1 MIFILK
7 LTLNMELIDT
17 PNPNAKKILANEKLL
32 IQLRS
37 DESKTLISKKLND
50 VTGVSTVFFGPDF
63 LTISK
68 DEDIEWDSITQNIV
82 DIFDKL

>member
-37 DESKTLISKKLND
+37 DESKILISKKLKH
-50 VTGVSTVFFGPDF
+50 VTGVSSVFFGPDF

-68 DEDIEWDSITQNIV
+68 DENIEWDSITQNIF

>member
-17 PNPNAKKILANEKLL
+17 PNPNAKKIVANEKLL

>member
-1 MIFILK
+1 
-7 LTLNMELIDT
+7 MELIDT
-17 PNPNAKKILANEKLL
+17 PNPNAKKIVANEKLL

-68 DEDIEWDSITQNIV
+68 DENIEWDSITQNIV

>member
-17 PNPNAKKILANEKLL
+17 PNPNAKKIVANEKLL

-68 DEDIEWDSITQNIV
+68 DKDIEWDSITQNIV

>member
-7 LTLNMELIDT
+7 LTLIMELIDT
-17 PNPNAKKILANEKLL
+17 PNPNAKKILANVKVL

-37 DESKTLISKKLND
+37 DESKILISKKLKH
-50 VTGVSTVFFGPDF
+50 VKGVSSVFFGPDF

>member
-1 MIFILK
+1 
-7 LTLNMELIDT
+7 MELINT
-17 PNPNAKKILANEKLL
+17 PNPNAKKIIANEKLL

-37 DESKTLISKKLND
+37 DESKILLSKKLKD
-50 VTGVSTVFFGPDF
+50 VTGVSSVFFGPDF

-68 DEDIEWDSITQNIV
+68 DKDIEWDSITQNIF

>member
-37 DESKTLISKKLND
+37 DESKILISKKLKH
-50 VTGVSTVFFGPDF
+50 VKGVSSVFFGPDF

-68 DEDIEWDSITQNIV
+68 DENIEWDSITQNIV

>member
-7 LTLNMELIDT
+7 LTLNMELINT
-17 PNPNAKKILANEKLL
+17 PNPNAKKIIANEKLL

-37 DESKTLISKKLND
+37 DESKILLSKTLKD
-50 VTGVSTVFFGPDF
+50 VTGVSSVFFGPDF

-68 DEDIEWDSITQNIV
+68 DKDIEWDSITQNIF